1 MLTYA
6 GAESRAALGG
16 TMTDRQAVRLDDD
29 EIRTRLDDVLGWK
42 LADGKL
48 QREIVFADFVAAF
61 GFMTKVALHAE
72 RLEHHP
78 DWSNVYNRVTIGLN
92 THDVRGISERDFDL
106 AVCINRLLS
115 E

>member
-1 MLTYA
+1 MPLLEGQSLAARLQDSRLLDLPLAFWIARQT
-6 GAESRAALGG
+6 AEAINALH
-16 TMTDRQAVRLDDD
+16 Q
-29 EIRTRLDDVLGWK
+29 
-42 LADGKL
+42 
-48 QREIVFADFVAAF
+48 IVFADFVAAF

-78 DWSNVYNRVTIGLN
+78 DWNNVYNRVTIGLN